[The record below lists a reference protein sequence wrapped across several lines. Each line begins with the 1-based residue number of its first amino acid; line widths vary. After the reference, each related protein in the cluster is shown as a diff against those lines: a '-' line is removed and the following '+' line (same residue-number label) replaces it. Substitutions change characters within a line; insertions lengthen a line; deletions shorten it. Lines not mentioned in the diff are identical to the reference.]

1 MTKKDNQQ
9 SVKEALEQ
17 MIRYYGMGPKL
28 DEIKIGYLWDENMG
42 QMIARHTNNIF
53 LKEGTLVV
61 ELDSAALKQELSY
74 GKEKIKKM
82 INDELGKESVR
93 EVIIR

>member
-1 MTKKDNQQ
+1 MSKKDNQQ
-9 SVKEALEQ
+9 TIKQALEQ

-28 DEIKIGYLWDENMG
+28 DEINIGYIWDEHMG
-42 QMIARHTNNIF
+42 QMIARHTTNIF
-53 LKEGTLVV
+53 LREHTLVV

-82 INDELGKESVR
+82 INDELGKEAVR
-93 EVIIR
+93 EVVIR

>member
-1 MTKKDNQQ
+1 MRKKDNQQ
-9 SVKEALEQ
+9 TIKDALEQ

-28 DEIKIGYLWDENMG
+28 DEIKIGKLWDEHMG
-42 QMIARHTNNIF
+42 PMIARHTNNIF
-53 LKEGTLVV
+53 LKQGTLIV

-74 GKEKIKKM
+74 GKERIKKTM
-82 INDELGKESVR
+82 NEGLGKESVS